1 VTYKYAG
8 IDTIRAA
15 AEKAAAEKA
24 EAQLTLKE
32 RRALLEKIR
41 YDRAALTKIE
51 AEIRG
56 IESESRMAKLPPVK
70 YGGPAGLQAAAD
82 EMERHERRKRQQ
94 AA

>member
-1 VTYKYAG
+1 MTYKYGG

-15 AEKAAAEKA
+15 AEKAAVAKA
-24 EAQLTLKE
+24 EAQATLTE

-51 AEIRG
+51 AAIR
-56 IESESRMAKLPPVK
+56 EVERASVEAKLPPIK
-70 YGGPAGLQAAAD
+70 YGGPAGLRAAAD
-82 EMERHERRKRQQ
+82 EIERHDLRKRM